1 MTSICSCGWF
11 LSQKEW
17 ALSYLPNNNTPK
29 LSFRSENG
37 FFFFLIP
44 CLYFLRCWHSVIASL
59 FVVADTPVVYQCL
72 WIVVICLINGMALLS
87 GKCPSAY
94 QSFFASQHPLGLC
107 FPLLLSVHKCRT
119 FFRCLRASCF
129 HHRYLFFWRSQGH
142 GLQDLGKKCLFLLLL
157 WWGYHHFWNS
167 FLQVS
172 ADLYL
177 FHGNSSFDVFLALEN
192 ASHWVLLFWF
202 FQRILHLCLS
212 LSLEVQRS
220 EKQRNSVAW
229 ESI

>member
-37 FFFFLIP
+37 FFFFLFVLIP

-72 WIVVICLINGMALLS
+72 WIVICLINGMALPS
-87 GKCPSAY
+87 GKCPSVY
-94 QSFFASQHPLGLC
+94 QSFFALQHPLGLC

-142 GLQDLGKKCLFLLLL
+142 GLQDLGKKNVCSYYCCDEATTTFGILFSRFLLTCTSFTGTQVLMCSLL
-157 WWGYHHFWNS
+157 
-167 FLQVS
+167 
-172 ADLYL
+172 
-177 FHGNSSFDVFLALEN
+177 
-192 ASHWVLLFWF
+192 
-202 FQRILHLCLS
+202 
-212 LSLEVQRS
+212 
-220 EKQRNSVAW
+220 
-229 ESI
+229 